1 MHLKEGKAHEL
12 QFLGVFL
19 ITKIRKDSI
28 GNQNYHIAVTISRNR
43 VVLAIIPIFSSVS
56 ELR

>member
-19 ITKIRKDSI
+19 ITKRKDSI